1 MSETLRHFIW
11 DFDGTLFNTYPV
23 IIRNLRTALGQF
35 GRDADPVQ
43 AMGLM
48 LDCIPAAMKYYAET
62 YQIPLEA
69 LNEAY
74 QVCHRQA
81 NRELEA
87 QPMAGVREVLTE
99 IRDSGR
105 YNYIFTHRKLEETR
119 AYLAK
124 YGMTDLFR
132 DIMAPETPEAVAGRG
147 AGPNEG
153 VRHEAGGIRHGG
165 GPGVR
170 PGQRP
175 ERRDSHAAPDVPGGA
190 GAAGLRLADRQLC
203 GNGAAAPEILNKA

>member
-11 DFDGTLFNTYPV
+11 DFDGTLFDTYPV

-132 DIMAPETPEAVAGRG
+132 DIMAPETPGFAWKPSPDGVLALMKEYGMKPEESVMVGDRECDLGSGRNAGIHTLHLMCPAV
-147 AGPNEG
+147 
-153 VRHEAGGIRHGG
+153 
-165 GPGVR
+165 
-170 PGQRP
+170 P
-175 ERRDSHAAPDVPGGA
+175 EQLDCDWRIGSYAEMEPL
-190 GAAGLRLADRQLC
+190 LR
-203 GNGAAAPEILNKA
+203 KS

>member
-11 DFDGTLFNTYPV
+11 DFDGTLFDTYPV

-87 QPMAGVREVLTE
+87 QP
-99 IRDSGR
+99 ID
-105 YNYIFTHRKLEETR
+105 RKSTR
-119 AYLAK
+119 L
-124 YGMTDLFR
+124 
-132 DIMAPETPEAVAGRG
+132 
-147 AGPNEG
+147 NS
-153 VRHEAGGIRHGG
+153 
-165 GPGVR
+165 
-170 PGQRP
+170 
-175 ERRDSHAAPDVPGGA
+175 SH
-190 GAAGLRLADRQLC
+190 
-203 GNGAAAPEILNKA
+203 